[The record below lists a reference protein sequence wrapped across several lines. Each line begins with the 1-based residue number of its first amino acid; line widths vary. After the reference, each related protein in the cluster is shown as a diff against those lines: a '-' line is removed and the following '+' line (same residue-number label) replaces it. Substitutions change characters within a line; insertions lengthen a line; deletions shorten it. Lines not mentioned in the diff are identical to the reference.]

1 MKAEAARANRLEEEV
16 VTAVSR
22 GADTFRYVMEEI
34 RPGERRLARDAFYRA
49 LDKGKILMT
58 IERKLLVPPA

>member
-22 GADTFRYVMEEI
+22 GADTLPYVMYEFK
-34 RPGERRLARDAFYRA
+34 RGEKRLARQALYRA

-58 IERKLLVPPA
+58 IDRRLLLPPA